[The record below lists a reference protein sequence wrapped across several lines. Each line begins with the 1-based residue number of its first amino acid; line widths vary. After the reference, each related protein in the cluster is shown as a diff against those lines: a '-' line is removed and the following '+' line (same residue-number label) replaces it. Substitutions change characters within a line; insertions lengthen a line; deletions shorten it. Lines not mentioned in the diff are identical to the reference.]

1 MPSNVILWL
10 ILIGVVVLILIAAG
24 AVSISA

>member
-10 ILIGVVVLILIAAG
+10 ILIGVIVLILIAAG